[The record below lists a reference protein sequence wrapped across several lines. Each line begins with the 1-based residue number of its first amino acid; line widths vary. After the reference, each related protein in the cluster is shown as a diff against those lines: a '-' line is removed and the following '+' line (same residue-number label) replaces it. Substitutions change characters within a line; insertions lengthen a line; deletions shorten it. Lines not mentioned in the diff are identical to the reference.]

1 MKDHYTL
8 RGVILDPNASKKIFT
23 SPQRN
28 TGWVVDMFQ
37 VWPYNMDANLYT
49 AGKLWKGDVAQA
61 SFQNS
66 DAWHSQAIA
75 WSTFS
80 GATAEAV
87 GMNIIDPDHVVT
99 TELHVV
105 NMSAQACSYIVHL
118 RRITLS
124 DDQEIMSLLKERQQD
139 VN

>member
-8 RGVILDPNASKKIFT
+8 RGVILDANTSKKIFT

-49 AGKLWKGDVAQA
+49 AGKLWKGDVSAA
-61 SFQNS
+61 SMQNS

-87 GMNIIDPDHVVT
+87 AANIIDPDHVIT
-99 TELHVV
+99 SELHVV

-118 RRITLS
+118 RRVTLS

-139 VN
+139 V

>member
-8 RGVILDPNASKKIFT
+8 RGVILDADASKKIFT

-49 AGKLWKGDVAQA
+49 AGKLWKGDVSQA
-61 SFQNS
+61 STQNS

-80 GATAEAV
+80 GSTAEAV
-87 GMNIIDPDHVVT
+87 GANIIDPDHVIT
-99 TELHVV
+99 SELHVI

-118 RRITLS
+118 RRVSLT

-139 VN
+139 V